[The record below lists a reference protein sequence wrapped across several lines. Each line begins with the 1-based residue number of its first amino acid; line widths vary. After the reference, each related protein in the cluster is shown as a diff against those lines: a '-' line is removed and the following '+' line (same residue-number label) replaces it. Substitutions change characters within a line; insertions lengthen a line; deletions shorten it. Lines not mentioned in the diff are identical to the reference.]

1 MIDEKIILKK
11 IDERI
16 GIQNRHIE
24 RIIQGSNN
32 QAELALL
39 ERELATY
46 LYVKKLI
53 KETRENEAEHMF
65 NLDKKV
71 MEATLYMLCNQNK
84 EGKQKIGE
92 VCFEIANDMLDRVTP
107 MTNRTALYMIAALNF
122 LADKLENQLDD
133 TGKKVLCFAS
143 KVMSSF
149 EMDMK
154 EEDLNEINNEESQK

>member
-24 RIIQGSNN
+24 RIIQESNN
-32 QAELALL
+32 QAALALL
-39 ERELATY
+39 EREITTY

-65 NLDKKV
+65 NLD
-71 MEATLYMLCNQNK
+71 
-84 EGKQKIGE
+84 
-92 VCFEIANDMLDRVTP
+92 
-107 MTNRTALYMIAALNF
+107 
-122 LADKLENQLDD
+122 
-133 TGKKVLCFAS
+133 
-143 KVMSSF
+143 
-149 EMDMK
+149 MK

>member
-24 RIIQGSNN
+24 RIIQESNN
-32 QAELALL
+32 QAALALL
-39 ERELATY
+39 EREITTY

-71 MEATLYMLCNQNK
+71 MEVTLYMLWNQNK
-84 EGKQKIGE
+84 EGKQRIVE
-92 VCFEIANDMLDRVTP
+92 VCNEIANDMLDRVTP
-107 MTNRTALYMIAALNF
+107 MTNRTAPYMIAALNF

-133 TGKKVLCFAS
+133 TSKKVLCFAS

>member
-1 MIDEKIILKK
+1 
-11 IDERI
+11 
-16 GIQNRHIE
+16 
-24 RIIQGSNN
+24 
-32 QAELALL
+32 
-39 ERELATY
+39 
-46 LYVKKLI
+46 
-53 KETRENEAEHMF
+53 MF

-71 MEATLYMLCNQNK
+71 MEVTLYMLCNQNK

-107 MTNRTALYMIAALNF
+107 MTNRTAPYMIAALNF

>member
-1 MIDEKIILKK
+1 MLDEKKILKK

-24 RIIQGSNN
+24 RIIQESNN
-32 QAELALL
+32 QAALALL
-39 ERELATY
+39 EREITTY

-71 MEATLYMLCNQNK
+71 MEATLYMLWNQNK
-84 EGKQKIGE
+84 EGKQRIVE
-92 VCFEIANDMLDRVTP
+92 VCNEIANDMLDRVTP
-107 MTNRTALYMIAALNF
+107 MTNRTAPYMIAALNF

-143 KVMSSF
+143 KVRSSF

-154 EEDLNEINNEESQK
+154 EEELNEINNEESQK

>member
-24 RIIQGSNN
+24 RIIQESYN
-32 QAELALL
+32 QAALALL
-39 ERELATY
+39 EREIATY

-84 EGKQKIGE
+84 EGKQRIVE
-92 VCFEIANDMLDRVTP
+92 VCNEIANDMLDRVTP
-107 MTNRTALYMIAALNF
+107 MTNRTAPYMIAALNF

-133 TGKKVLCFAS
+133 TGKKVLCFVS

>member
-24 RIIQGSNN
+24 RIIQESNN

-39 ERELATY
+39 EREIATY

-84 EGKQKIGE
+84 EGKQRIVE
-92 VCFEIANDMLDRVTP
+92 VCNE
-107 MTNRTALYMIAALNF
+107 
-122 LADKLENQLDD
+122 LENQLDD